1 MLKVFL
7 TSIAVAVAIGGS
19 SVPANAQ
26 QVTFDCG
33 CCGVQTYQRYSF
45 QPAVTSTMPSAPVT
59 MQPLASAPA
68 TATAPD
74 YASPGVQPQIAV
86 NQAQSYR
93 RYSYQPAQAS
103 VAGSARSSKRKPW
116 DYPKADYHR
125 YRP

>member
-7 TSIAVAVAIGGS
+7 SSIAVAVAMGGS

-26 QVTFDCG
+26 QAVFDCG
-33 CCGVQTYQRYSF
+33 CCGGVQTYQRYSF
-45 QPAVTSTMPSAPVT
+45 QPTVTSTLPSAPVI
-59 MQPLASAPA
+59 MQPLASAP
-68 TATAPD
+68 APD